1 MNLFDLLA
9 NFWRVDEQRNFSGN
23 ETRLY
28 FFLIHLANRS
38 YWPEWLEYPDKR
50 MAANA
55 NVSLTVLKSAR
66 ERLKFGGLI
75 NYIAGGGHRVKTKYQ
90 ILAPKSDLK
99 ASPYYI
105 NTKDKK
111 SNIKS
116 NGKEKGFV
124 HTGSDF
130 D

>member
-9 NFWRVDEQRNFSGN
+9 NFWRIDEQTNFSGN

-38 YWPEWLEYPDKR
+38 FWQEWIEYSNDR
-50 MAANA
+50 MTANT
-55 NVSLTVLKSAR
+55 NISLQVLKSGR
-66 ERLKFGGLI
+66 ERLKEAGLLD
-75 NYIAGGGHRVKTKYQ
+75 YIAGGGHRVKTKYR
-90 ILAPKSDLK
+90 ILAPKSDPKLP
-99 ASPYYI
+99 PYNI
-105 NTKDKK
+105 KTKDKK
-111 SNIKS
+111 SNKDS
-116 NGKEKGFV
+116 YGKKKGFV